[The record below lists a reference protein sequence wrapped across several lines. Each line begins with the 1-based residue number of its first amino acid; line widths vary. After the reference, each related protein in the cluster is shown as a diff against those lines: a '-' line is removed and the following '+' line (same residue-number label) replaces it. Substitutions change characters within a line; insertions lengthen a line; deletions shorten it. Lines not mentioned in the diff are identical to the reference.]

1 MTDPLLEKDPKL
13 GEIVRRL
20 VTALRPERIYLFGSK
35 ARGDENSD
43 SDYDVMVVVP
53 DAAPPERRRGRAAYR
68 ALRGTGTA
76 ADVVVFTSAGFEERR
91 HVVSSLPATVERE
104 GLLLYAS

>member
-1 MTDPLLEKDPKL
+1 MVESDAKL

-35 ARGDENSD
+35 ARGDEGSE
-43 SDYDVMVVVP
+43 SDYDVLVVVP
-53 DAAPPERRRGRAAYR
+53 DAAPPDRRRGRTAYR

-76 ADVVVFTSAGFEERR
+76 AEVVVCTRARFEERR
-91 HVVSSLPATVERE
+91 HIVSSLPATVERE
-104 GLLLYAS
+104 GRFLYAS